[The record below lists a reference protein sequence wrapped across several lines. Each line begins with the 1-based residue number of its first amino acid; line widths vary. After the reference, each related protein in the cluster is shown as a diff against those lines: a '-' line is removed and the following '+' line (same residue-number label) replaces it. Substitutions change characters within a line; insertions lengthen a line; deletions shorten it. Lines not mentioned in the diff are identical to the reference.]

1 MYSDRIMN
9 MCFVGCLL
17 VSWAFPNSDTKRG
30 ERFKVFMVVCN
41 FLFAIVVLGY
51 NTVRVFYG

>member
-30 ERFKVFMVVCN
+30 ERFKVFMMACN
-41 FLFAIVVLGY
+41 FLLAIVVLGY
-51 NTVRVFYG
+51 NTVRVF